1 MGVPC
6 LDPMRPGRVA
16 LTHAV
21 RAHFVKD
28 LSGKVAVVTG
38 AASGIGRALASAF
51 AGAGMRVVLADVEQ
65 DALDDSAHAVAKIA
79 PAAIAVRTD
88 VSKAADVE
96 ALADAA
102 ERAFGGV
109 QVVCNN
115 AGVALSGLSWQHTL
129 ADWEWVFGV
138 NLWGVIYGIRT
149 FVPIMLKQNQ
159 PAHVVSTASLAGLT
173 SNAFL
178 GVYNATK
185 HAVVTLSETLA
196 QELAMVGAP
205 IKVSVLCPGFVST
218 KIADSGRN
226 RPGALAEGSAKIQPA
241 EFEQVIRAAIAGGL
255 DPAVVGNLVFE
266 AIRDEK
272 FYVLPHPELTQMRVR
287 DRMEGILENRQPTAA
302 PLPR

>member
-1 MGVPC
+1 MQ
-6 LDPMRPGRVA
+6 DFR
-16 LTHAV
+16 
-21 RAHFVKD
+21 D
-28 LSGKVAVVTG
+28 KVAVVTG
-38 AASGIGRALASAF
+38 GASGIGRAMVDRFAQAGMRIVIADVEASALASAERELRDR
-51 AGAGMRVVLADVEQ
+51 GVTVLGV
-65 DALDDSAHAVAKIA
+65 K
-79 PAAIAVRTD
+79 TD
-88 VSKAADVE
+88 VANPADVE
-96 ALADAA
+96 ALAAKA
-102 ERAFGGV
+102 VEAFGGV
-109 QVVCNN
+109 HVLCNN
-115 AGVALSGLSWQHTL
+115 AGVSVGGPMWEHTL
-129 ADWEWVFGV
+129 DDWQWVFGV

-159 PAHVVSTASLAGLT
+159 PAHIVSTASLAGLT

-226 RPGALAEGSAKIQPA
+226 RPGTLADGSAKIQPA

-255 DPAVVGNLVFE
+255 DPAIVGNLVFE

-272 FYVLPHPELTQMRVR
+272 FYILPHPELTRMRVR

>member
-1 MGVPC
+1 MQ
-6 LDPMRPGRVA
+6 DFR
-16 LTHAV
+16 
-21 RAHFVKD
+21 D
-28 LSGKVAVVTG
+28 KVAVVTG
-38 AASGIGRALASAF
+38 GASGIGRAMVDRF
-51 AGAGMRVVLADVEQ
+51 AQAGMRIV
-65 DALDDSAHAVAKIA
+65 I
-79 PAAIAVRTD
+79 
-88 VSKAADVE
+88 ADVE
-96 ALADAA
+96 ASALASA
-102 ERAFGGV
+102 ERELRDRGVKVLGVKTDVAKPDEVEALAAKAVEQFGGV
-109 QVVCNN
+109 HVLCNN
-115 AGVALSGLSWQHTL
+115 AGVSVGGPMWEHTL

-159 PAHVVSTASLAGLT
+159 PAHIVSTASLAGLT

-205 IKVSVLCPGFVST
+205 IKVSVLCPGFVAT
-218 KIADSGRN
+218 KIADSHRN
-226 RPGALAEGSAKIQPA
+226 RPGTLVDGADKIQPA
-241 EFEQVIRAAIAGGL
+241 EFEQVIRAAIAGGI

-266 AIRDEK
+266 AIRNEK

>member
-1 MGVPC
+1 V
-6 LDPMRPGRVA
+6 
-16 LTHAV
+16 H
-21 RAHFVKD
+21 
-28 LSGKVAVVTG
+28 
-38 AASGIGRALASAF
+38 
-51 AGAGMRVVLADVEQ
+51 VL
-65 DALDDSAHAVAKIA
+65 
-79 PAAIAVRTD
+79 
-88 VSKAADVE
+88 
-96 ALADAA
+96 
-102 ERAFGGV
+102 
-109 QVVCNN
+109 CNN
-115 AGVALSGLSWQHTL
+115 AGVSVGGPMWEHTL
-129 ADWEWVFGV
+129 ADWEWVLGV

-226 RPGALAEGSAKIQPA
+226 RPGTLADGSAKIQPA

-272 FYVLPHPELTQMRVR
+272 FYILPHPELTKTRVR

>member
-1 MGVPC
+1 MQ
-6 LDPMRPGRVA
+6 DFR
-16 LTHAV
+16 
-21 RAHFVKD
+21 D
-28 LSGKVAVVTG
+28 KVAVVTG
-38 AASGIGRALASAF
+38 GASGIGRAMVDRF
-51 AGAGMRVVLADVEQ
+51 AQAGMRVVIADVEAS
-65 DALDDSAHAVAKIA
+65 ALAMAERELRDRGVTVLGVKTDVAK
-79 PAAIAVRTD
+79 PE
-88 VSKAADVE
+88 DVE
-96 ALADAA
+96 ALAKAA
-102 ERAFGGV
+102 VEKFGGV
-109 QVVCNN
+109 HVLCNN
-115 AGVALSGLSWQHTL
+115 AGVSVGGPMWEHTL

-159 PAHVVSTASLAGLT
+159 PAHIVSTASLAGLT

-218 KIADSGRN
+218 KIADSHRN
-226 RPGALAEGSAKIQPA
+226 RPGTLADGADKNQPA

-272 FYVLPHPELTQMRVR
+272 FYVLPHPELTKTRVR

>member
-1 MGVPC
+1 MQ
-6 LDPMRPGRVA
+6 DFR
-16 LTHAV
+16 
-21 RAHFVKD
+21 D
-28 LSGKVAVVTG
+28 KVAVVTG
-38 AASGIGRALASAF
+38 GASGIGRAMVDRFAQAGMRIVIADVEASALASAERELRDR
-51 AGAGMRVVLADVEQ
+51 GVSVLGVKTD
-65 DALDDSAHAVAKIA
+65 VAK
-79 PAAIAVRTD
+79 PE
-88 VSKAADVE
+88 DVE
-96 ALADAA
+96 ALAKAA
-102 ERAFGGV
+102 VEKFGGV
-109 QVVCNN
+109 HVLCNN
-115 AGVALSGLSWQHTL
+115 AGVSVGGPMWEHTL

-159 PAHVVSTASLAGLT
+159 PAHIVSTASLAGLT

-205 IKVSVLCPGFVST
+205 IKVSVLCPGFVAT
-218 KIADSGRN
+218 KIADSHRN
-226 RPGALAEGSAKIQPA
+226 RPGTLADGSDRIQPA
-241 EFEQVIRAAIAGGL
+241 EFEQVIRAAISGGL
-255 DPAVVGNLVFE
+255 DPAIVGNLVFE

-272 FYVLPHPELTQMRVR
+272 FYILPHPELTASRVR

>member
-1 MGVPC
+1 MQ
-6 LDPMRPGRVA
+6 DFR
-16 LTHAV
+16 
-21 RAHFVKD
+21 D
-28 LSGKVAVVTG
+28 KVAVVTG
-38 AASGIGRALASAF
+38 GASGIGRAMVDRF
-51 AGAGMRVVLADVEQ
+51 AQAGMRIV
-65 DALDDSAHAVAKIA
+65 I
-79 PAAIAVRTD
+79 
-88 VSKAADVE
+88 ADVE
-96 ALADAA
+96 ASALASA
-102 ERAFGGV
+102 ERELRDRGVKVLGVKTDVAKPDEVEALAAKAVEQFGGV
-109 QVVCNN
+109 HVLCNN
-115 AGVALSGLSWQHTL
+115 AGVSVGGPMWEHTL

-159 PAHVVSTASLAGLT
+159 PAHIVSTASLAGLT

-205 IKVSVLCPGFVST
+205 IKVSVLCPGFVAT
-218 KIADSGRN
+218 KIADSHRN
-226 RPGALAEGSAKIQPA
+226 RPGTLADGADKIQPA

-255 DPAVVGNLVFE
+255 DPAIVGNLVFE

-272 FYVLPHPELTQMRVR
+272 FYILPHPELTKERVR
-287 DRMEGILENRQPTAA
+287 DRMEGIIENRTPTSV